1 MSKITDLIALD
12 QLFGRKKGDGMC
24 IGGNQAL
31 GITHTISFKTMT
43 TIKTDHSNTELLDQ
57 ELTAAELS
65 EVSGS
70 LLGPIIAGISILL
83 GQKPPVGHTIDTI
96 KDAVDGTIG
105 TPESRVNQTK
115 VILKKGG
122 LAPLA
127 N

>member
-1 MSKITDLIALD
+1 
-12 QLFGRKKGDGMC
+12 MC

-83 GQKPPVGHTIDTI
+83 GQKAPIGHTIDTI

-115 VILKKGG
+115 EILKKGG